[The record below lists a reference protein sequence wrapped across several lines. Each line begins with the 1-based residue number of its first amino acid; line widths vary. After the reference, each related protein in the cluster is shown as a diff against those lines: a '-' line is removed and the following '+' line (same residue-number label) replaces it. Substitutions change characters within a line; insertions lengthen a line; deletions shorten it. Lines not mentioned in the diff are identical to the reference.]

1 MANVDAAFGFIPIRH
16 LSGFAPRANKYT
28 ITAKSFNSDTIT
40 NALYTNIAA
49 TSSDSGNGGS
59 SVVGAYQINT
69 GASSANPLVG
79 WGASGWG
86 SGAWGEGISDT
97 ETLRIWSQQNFGEDL
112 IFGHRDGAIFYWDA
126 SGTLTTRAVLLSSK
140 AGASGVPTVQ
150 NSILVSD
157 ISRFVFCFGTNV
169 IGSATKDPMLIRW
182 SDQED
187 ATNWTPAA
195 TNQAGSLRLSRGTGI
210 PSTTRGS
217 CLDRLISIFFAV
229 CRYRL
234 RCMECNAC
242 WGTNL
247 DNFAK

>member
-1 MANVDAAFGFIPIRH
+1 MAQKLMILLLLVAPLHLGGNVTAEMLNQEYQILNIED
-16 LSGFAPRANKYT
+16 ANKYT

-86 SGAWGEGISDT
+86 SGAWGQGISDT

-140 AGASGVPTVQ
+140 AGASQMYQQYRILYLCQILAGLSFVLVQMYLVPQ
-150 NSILVSD
+150 QKIPCL
-157 ISRFVFCFGTNV
+157 FVGLTKKTPQ
-169 IGSATKDPMLIRW
+169 IGLLQLQTK
-182 SDQED
+182 QV
-187 ATNWTPAA
+187 A
-195 TNQAGSLRLSRGTGI
+195 
-210 PSTTRGS
+210 
-217 CLDRLISIFFAV
+217 
-229 CRYRL
+229 
-234 RCMECNAC
+234 
-242 WGTNL
+242 
-247 DNFAK
+247 